1 MKKEII
7 LYGVGDLGPCRD
19 KPESIFQ
26 DVSHIF
32 KEGDI
37 SFGQL
42 EPVFSR
48 RGTPLPQ
55 SRLPMRCDPAGAKAI
70 KDAGFDVI
78 SFATNHCMDW
88 GREAFYDTIEA
99 LNNQNLLCIGAG
111 KDIFEARKSVIIKR
125 DDTKVAFLGYNSILP
140 QGYFADERRP
150 GCAPLR
156 GFTIYEQIE
165 HDQPGTPAR
174 IHTYPHRDDMKALIA
189 DVKKAK
195 EEADIVIVSIH
206 WGLHFIPSV
215 IADYQRDYAYA
226 AIDAGADL
234 ILGHHSHILKPI
246 EVYKRKVIFYSL
258 ANFALDPPH
267 KFAEGGVLSGKS
279 HTELQEL
286 NPDWKKAPEKPM
298 PTDSFKTIIAKCYI
312 EDKKIIKVS
321 YMPVDINMDTYNPK
335 AVTADSP
342 KFDEI
347 MNYMSQITKEQKINT
362 EYLKNMDEVEIVL

>member
-1 MKKEII
+1 MKKKII
-7 LYGVGDLGPCRD
+7 LYGVGDIGPCRD

-26 DVSHIF
+26 DISHIF

-42 EPVFSR
+42 EPVFSL

-88 GREAFYDTIEA
+88 GREAFYDTIDA

-174 IHTYPHRDDMKALIA
+174 IHTYPHRDDMKALID

-195 EEADIVIVSIH
+195 EEADIVVVSVH
-206 WGLHFIPSV
+206 WGLHFIPSI

-246 EVYKRKVIFYSL
+246 EVYKGKVIFYSL

-312 EDKKIIKVS
+312 EDKKINKVS
-321 YMPVDINMDTYNPK
+321 YMPVDINSDTYNPK
-335 AVTADSP
+335 AVTADNP

-362 EYLKNMDEVEIVL
+362 EYHKNMDEVEILL

>member
-1 MKKEII
+1 M
-7 LYGVGDLGPCRD
+7 
-19 KPESIFQ
+19 
-26 DVSHIF
+26 
-32 KEGDI
+32 
-37 SFGQL
+37 
-42 EPVFSR
+42 
-48 RGTPLPQ
+48 PQ
-55 SRLPMRCDPAGAKAI
+55 SRLSVRCDPARAKAI

-88 GREAFYDTIEA
+88 GREAFYDTIDA
-99 LNNQNLLCIGAG
+99 LNNQNLLCICAG
-111 KDIFEARKSVIIKR
+111 KDIFEARNSLIIKR
-125 DDTKVAFLGYNSILP
+125 YDTKVAFLGYNSILP

-195 EEADIVIVSIH
+195 EEADIVVVSAH
-206 WGLHFIPSV
+206 WGLHFIPSI

-246 EVYKRKVIFYSL
+246 EVYKGKVIFYSL

-279 HTELQEL
+279 YGVRNLSGL
-286 NPDWKKAPEKPM
+286 KKA
-298 PTDSFKTIIAKCYI
+298 
-312 EDKKIIKVS
+312 
-321 YMPVDINMDTYNPK
+321 
-335 AVTADSP
+335 
-342 KFDEI
+342 
-347 MNYMSQITKEQKINT
+347 
-362 EYLKNMDEVEIVL
+362 LKSLC